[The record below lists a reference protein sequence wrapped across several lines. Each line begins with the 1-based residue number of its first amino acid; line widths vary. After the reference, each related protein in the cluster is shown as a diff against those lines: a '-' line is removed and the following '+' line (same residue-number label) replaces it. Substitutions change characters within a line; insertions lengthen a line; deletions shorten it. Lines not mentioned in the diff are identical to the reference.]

1 MDIYKALDKM
11 SDIFERLT
19 EFIGPD
25 ATDEELEEIGL
36 VEHVI
41 YQFVRK
47 NEPSEVE

>member
-1 MDIYKALDKM
+1 MDIREALDKM
-11 SDIFERLT
+11 SNIFERLS

-41 YQFVRK
+41 YQFVRN
-47 NEPSEVE
+47 NEPCEVE